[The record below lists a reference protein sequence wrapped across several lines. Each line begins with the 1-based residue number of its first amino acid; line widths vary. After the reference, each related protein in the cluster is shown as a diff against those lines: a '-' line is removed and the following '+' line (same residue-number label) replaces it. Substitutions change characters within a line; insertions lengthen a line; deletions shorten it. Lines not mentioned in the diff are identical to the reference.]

1 MLYSSAAIMDARLV
15 PRRRVVPSFHVR
27 AGVGSAEIPRGASW
41 RLVALLIGVSLALIA
56 TIWEA
61 QTSELQSRFFGHWRS
76 VLSCNGIHPHP
87 FEKDNTP
94 C

>member
-1 MLYSSAAIMDARLV
+1 MDARLV

-27 AGVGSAEIPRGASW
+27 AGVGSADIPRPARAPW
-41 RLVALLIGVSLALIA
+41 RLVAVLIGVSLALIA

-61 QTSELQSRFFGHWRS
+61 QTSELQSRFFGHWNS
-76 VLSCNGIHPHP
+76 ALSCNGIPPHP

>member
-1 MLYSSAAIMDARLV
+1 MDARLV

-27 AGVGSAEIPRGASW
+27 AGVGSARHPARAPW

-61 QTSELQSRFFGHWRS
+61 QASELQSRFFGHWS
-76 VLSCNGIHPHP
+76 SALSCHGIHPHP
-87 FEKDNTP
+87 FEKNNVP
-94 C
+94 R